1 MTIKDFKVGQ
11 TAYILGDRRGKDAG
25 LVTEAEVVKVGRKY
39 VTVAPGAR
47 QEIRFFEPHTETTFL
62 YEDKDY
68 GTKRLLFL
76 TTKDVDEYNELNDL
90 QGWVQE
96 ATNWMKVKDY
106 TLAQLRAVK
115 KILKGDNHG
124 GVAQESDQ
132 GD

>member
-11 TAYILGDRRGKDAG
+11 TAYILEDRRG
-25 LVTEAEVVKVGRKY
+25 T
-39 VTVAPGAR
+39 PN
-47 QEIRFFEPHTETTFL
+47 ETTFL

-90 QGWVQE
+90 RSWVQE